1 MFRSNFL
8 PEKRPESVSKQ
19 KQNDEATCA
28 RCSHNDVLASEV
40 HSVMKIQHKSGIC
53 LLLATAK
60 LQKLTQLDLENEGK
74 H

>member
-1 MFRSNFL
+1 MDPVHILLDPVHGPGPRGVHGPGVHVLYFPRSCI
-8 PEKRPESVSKQ
+8 RGSQRDGDTAQV
-19 KQNDEATCA
+19 
-28 RCSHNDVLASEV
+28 
-40 HSVMKIQHKSGIC
+40 SGIC